1 MRRKEGESLLL
12 FCVPF
17 FDIASAEERQ
27 GGKERGHAH
36 THRVSDGEHD
46 GVEESKT
53 SLVLGCEVLEGDV
66 QGTSLLVIAV
76 AHFFFWLST
85 PFSFLLFFPGP
96 LRPLHTRARSE
107 ELKTFPPLKPP
118 PKSLPSFSPLHA
130 TRHAPR
136 GSSPS
141 THDSVSPLFAP
152 TPTREVVRALAN
164 FTILL
169 VESQQRVPKLEKKA
183 LRLAWEK

>member
-76 AHFFFWLST
+76 AHFFFLVVNPFFLFTFFSRPPSST
-85 PFSFLLFFPGP
+85 PHARPLRGVENVPTAQATSEIPPLLFAASRYTTRTTRLLALDTRLRITP
-96 LRPLHTRARSE
+96 LCSDADERSGE
-107 ELKTFPPLKPP
+107 SVGEFYHPSSRKP
-118 PKSLPSFSPLHA
+118 A
-130 TRHAPR
+130 EGA
-136 GSSPS
+136 
-141 THDSVSPLFAP
+141 
-152 TPTREVVRALAN
+152 
-164 FTILL
+164 
-169 VESQQRVPKLEKKA
+169 
-183 LRLAWEK
+183 